1 MASKARARKV
11 AERVREELAAVLLE
25 QVSDPRLQLITITDV
40 DVDRELAYASIFVT
54 ALGGE
59 DRSDEV
65 MEGLAAASGF
75 LRREL
80 ANRIPMRTF
89 PQLRFEWDA
98 SYERGTRIDEL
109 LDQLKLER
117 GEIPGE
123 TGDED

>member
-25 QVSDPRLQLITITDV
+25 QVSDPRLRLITITDV
-40 DVDRELAYASIFVT
+40 DVDRELAFASIYVT
-54 ALGGE
+54 ALGGD
-59 DRSDEV
+59 DRSEEV
-65 MEGLAAASGF
+65 MEGLSAASGF

-123 TGDED
+123 AGDED